1 MIVKNGTRSIP
12 VFQIKTSVENMELLE
27 QIRNSLEIPK
37 KIYQYKH
44 GDHAYAL
51 LLIRDRYTL
60 DKKLVPILDGRIVG
74 EKSVRYE
81 LWKSEL
87 EQLRR
92 GWKYRNIQSTA
103 NQQLDSTSK
112 INPNKSAGIQKRP
125 R

>member
-51 LLIRDRYTL
+51 LLIRDRYSMAASL
-60 DKKLVPILDGRIVG
+60 GRRVFG
-74 EKSVRYE
+74 MNCGKVS
-81 LWKSEL
+81 S
-87 EQLRR
+87 
-92 GWKYRNIQSTA
+92 N
-103 NQQLDSTSK
+103 N
-112 INPNKSAGIQKRP
+112 
-125 R
+125 